1 MSGILDNDE
10 EVNAQIEA
18 VLSED
23 QEEFERLASERAIL
37 KMLVTDNIAGAIIGK
52 NGKTIAEMQE
62 ECGARI
68 KVSQSSDFYPG
79 TSERTILITGPENN
93 VLQAQELIWQK
104 IAQFYKPYNEGIEQ
118 TSNSISGKI
127 LIPTECGGLI
137 IGRGGMT
144 IRSIQ
149 EESGARVQVTSKDN
163 PESKISR
170 ERILTLS
177 GSLGACIKGSQLV
190 LLKMLEDPSVT
201 YQNKSTSYGRLLAGR
216 SLGSRVNGLPI
227 NDLSLPLGAE
237 TLSATSTITIAV
249 PEPLIG
255 QILGKKGATIR
266 EIQQLSG
273 AKVIVSARGENEDGS
288 PDLSSDR
295 TRTVTITGSPS
306 NAQMAQLLVTQKL
319 QLAKNGIRR

>member
-104 IAQFYKPYNEGIEQ
+104 IAQVINIF
-118 TSNSISGKI
+118 
-127 LIPTECGGLI
+127 LF
-137 IGRGGMT
+137 
-144 IRSIQ
+144 
-149 EESGARVQVTSKDN
+149 
-163 PESKISR
+163 
-170 ERILTLS
+170 
-177 GSLGACIKGSQLV
+177 
-190 LLKMLEDPSVT
+190 LL
-201 YQNKSTSYGRLLAGR
+201 YSYF
-216 SLGSRVNGLPI
+216 
-227 NDLSLPLGAE
+227 
-237 TLSATSTITIAV
+237 
-249 PEPLIG
+249 
-255 QILGKKGATIR
+255 
-266 EIQQLSG
+266 
-273 AKVIVSARGENEDGS
+273 
-288 PDLSSDR
+288 
-295 TRTVTITGSPS
+295 
-306 NAQMAQLLVTQKL
+306 
-319 QLAKNGIRR
+319 